1 YDIKKSLGD
10 ITHAQ
15 KHIQAIQQLTNIL
28 NHDFDYKFFLS
39 SPELF
44 IEKHANDSNIIN
56 LGIILDQVKVSS
68 SLIVNLSWIYSYYLQ
83 YNPSSSLIFDLLNRI
98 TLFEDFN
105 LCIKKLL
112 SSRNILSINKRIEI
126 IEYSIKQIISKE
138 DEQWK
143 ILEEKLNKCLLC
155 LKVLYKLL
163 PDYTQDEINQ
173 LDQCE
178 NVQQQEQIL
187 SDLLYKHGQ
196 FNLIIYLKTSI
207 FSDISIYQIL
217 QLTIEKISED
227 IKSGY
232 EDSYLRLNNLLES
245 ISMDDIDKKEL
256 FSCLQQMC
264 RSEIIDRRVRF
275 KLIDKLDRM
284 FDKQGLQSD
293 DLLLFEQYRL
303 STLLSSFD
311 SFTELKKEDIETDEN
326 RTILFQK
333 YLLQAE
339 RLIHFESLIQI
350 LNNTWSKQQINNMKG
365 SHGLT
370 LKNELIL
377 AMIEKNSDWERILT
391 ENTIQFDEEE
401 MNSLIQYLY
410 NSKDLISYAYKL
422 WLINPIS
429 SLVDLL
435 FRSPSESVIDKKFLL
450 MSIERN
456 RINDILSINPLL
468 FDYYLNGN
476 LSHEEKCEV
485 LNQIENN
492 EEFLVKI
499 AQLFIHNEDYSSFI
513 SFGLIIDTLQ
523 KYFLNK

>member
-1 YDIKKSLGD
+1 
-10 ITHAQ
+10 
-15 KHIQAIQQLTNIL
+15 
-28 NHDFDYKFFLS
+28 
-39 SPELF
+39 
-44 IEKHANDSNIIN
+44 
-56 LGIILDQVKVSS
+56 
-68 SLIVNLSWIYSYYLQ
+68 LQ

-187 SDLLYKHGQ
+187 SDLLCKHGQ

-264 RSEIIDRRVRF
+264 
-275 KLIDKLDRM
+275 
-284 FDKQGLQSD
+284 
-293 DLLLFEQYRL
+293 
-303 STLLSSFD
+303 
-311 SFTELKKEDIETDEN
+311 
-326 RTILFQK
+326 
-333 YLLQAE
+333 
-339 RLIHFESLIQI
+339 
-350 LNNTWSKQQINNMKG
+350 
-365 SHGLT
+365 
-370 LKNELIL
+370 
-377 AMIEKNSDWERILT
+377 
-391 ENTIQFDEEE
+391 
-401 MNSLIQYLY
+401 
-410 NSKDLISYAYKL
+410 
-422 WLINPIS
+422 
-429 SLVDLL
+429 
-435 FRSPSESVIDKKFLL
+435 
-450 MSIERN
+450 
-456 RINDILSINPLL
+456 
-468 FDYYLNGN
+468 
-476 LSHEEKCEV
+476 
-485 LNQIENN
+485 
-492 EEFLVKI
+492 
-499 AQLFIHNEDYSSFI
+499 
-513 SFGLIIDTLQ
+513 
-523 KYFLNK
+523 

>member
-1 YDIKKSLGD
+1 
-10 ITHAQ
+10 
-15 KHIQAIQQLTNIL
+15 
-28 NHDFDYKFFLS
+28 FDYKLFLS

-44 IEKHANDSNIIN
+44 IEKYSNDSNIIN
-56 LGIILDQVKVSS
+56 VGLAVDEVKVSS
-68 SLIVNLSWIYSYYLQ
+68 SLIVSSSWIYSYYLR

-98 TLFEDFN
+98 ILFEDFN
-105 LCIKKLL
+105 LCINNLL
-112 SSRNILSINKRIEI
+112 SSRNILSINKRIKI
-126 IEYSIKQIISKE
+126 IEYSIKQIVSKQ

-143 ILEEKLNKCLLC
+143 ILEEKLNKCLLR
-155 LKVLYKLL
+155 LEVLYKLL

-178 NVQQQEQIL
+178 YVQQQEQIL
-187 SDLLYKHGQ
+187 SDLLCKHGQ
-196 FNLIIYLKTSI
+196 FHLIIYLKTSI
-207 FSDISIYQIL
+207 FPDISIYQIL
-217 QLTIEKISED
+217 RLTIEQISED
-227 IKSGY
+227 IKSGN

-245 ISMDDIDKKEL
+245 ISMDDIDKNEL

-311 SFTELKKEDIETDEN
+311 SFTELKKQDIQTDEN
-326 RTILFQK
+326 RSILFQK

-339 RLIHFESLIQI
+339 RIIHFESLIQI
-350 LNNTWSKQQINNMKG
+350 LINTWSKQQINNMKG
-365 SHGLT
+365 SHGLI

-377 AMIEKNSDWERILT
+377 AMIQKNSDWERILT
-391 ENTIQFDEEE
+391 ENIVQFDEEE
-401 MNSLIQYLY
+401 MSSLIQYLY
-410 NSKDLISYAYKL
+410 NSTDLTSYAYKL

-429 SLVDLL
+429 SLADLL
-435 FRSPSESVIDKKFLL
+435 FRSPSESVIDKEFLL

-456 RINDILSINPLL
+456 RVNDLLTINPLL
-468 FDYYLNGN
+468 FDYYLNEN
-476 LSHEEKCEV
+476 LSHEEKRKI
-485 LNQIENN
+485 LNQLENN